1 MNDRNWN
8 NNKVNYAEVVARLM
22 MILVGFI
29 IVFLGF
35 ITFIHS
41 GEHRILGLLIMFGGL
56 MSMFGGLPHN
66 D

>member
-1 MNDRNWN
+1 MIQEKTNW
-8 NNKVNYAEVVARLM
+8 AEVIGRLM

-29 IVFLGF
+29 IVMLGF

-41 GEHRILGLLIMFGGL
+41 GEHRTLGILISFAGFAAMFGGV
-56 MSMFGGLPHN
+56 PDN